1 MGVIPIYYNDTYNI
15 KDMCMTNKGY
25 DYVSEIVLNVMGFND
40 WLQDKEIVEPMKGQ
54 HQGGLNFTV
63 PWLNGDKTRISLRLN
78 DIGSYDILLFQY
90 SGFIQVA
97 MQSENDLS
105 REQILSLLG
114 SLYEE
119 IRQQSNEVLDGL
131 DFDIS
136 ETTRKILK
144 ELDTPKN

>member
-1 MGVIPIYYNDTYNI
+1 
-15 KDMCMTNKGY
+15 MTNRGY
-25 DYVSEIVLNVMGFND
+25 DYVSEIVLNVMGFDD

>member
-1 MGVIPIYYNDTYNI
+1 
-15 KDMCMTNKGY
+15 MTNRGY
-25 DYVSEIVLNVMGFND
+25 DYVAEIVLNVMGFND

>member
-1 MGVIPIYYNDTYNI
+1 
-15 KDMCMTNKGY
+15 MTNRGY

-90 SGFIQVA
+90 SGFIQIA

>member
-1 MGVIPIYYNDTYNI
+1 
-15 KDMCMTNKGY
+15 MCMTNRGY

>member
-1 MGVIPIYYNDTYNI
+1 
-15 KDMCMTNKGY
+15 MTNRGY
-25 DYVSEIVLNVMGFND
+25 NYVSEIVLNVMGFND

>member
-1 MGVIPIYYNDTYNI
+1 
-15 KDMCMTNKGY
+15 MTNRGY

-136 ETTRKILK
+136 QTTRKILK

>member
-1 MGVIPIYYNDTYNI
+1 
-15 KDMCMTNKGY
+15 MCMTNRGY

-136 ETTRKILK
+136 ETSRKILK

>member
-1 MGVIPIYYNDTYNI
+1 
-15 KDMCMTNKGY
+15 MCMTNRGY

-78 DIGSYDILLFQY
+78 DIGSYDILLVQY

>member
-1 MGVIPIYYNDTYNI
+1 
-15 KDMCMTNKGY
+15 MTNRGY

-131 DFDIS
+131 DFNIS

>member
-1 MGVIPIYYNDTYNI
+1 
-15 KDMCMTNKGY
+15 
-25 DYVSEIVLNVMGFND
+25 MGFND

>member
-1 MGVIPIYYNDTYNI
+1 
-15 KDMCMTNKGY
+15 MTNRGY

>member
-1 MGVIPIYYNDTYNI
+1 
-15 KDMCMTNKGY
+15 MTNRGY

-78 DIGSYDILLFQY
+78 DIGSYDILLVQY

>member
-1 MGVIPIYYNDTYNI
+1 
-15 KDMCMTNKGY
+15 MCMTNRGY

-136 ETTRKILK
+136 ETTRKMLK